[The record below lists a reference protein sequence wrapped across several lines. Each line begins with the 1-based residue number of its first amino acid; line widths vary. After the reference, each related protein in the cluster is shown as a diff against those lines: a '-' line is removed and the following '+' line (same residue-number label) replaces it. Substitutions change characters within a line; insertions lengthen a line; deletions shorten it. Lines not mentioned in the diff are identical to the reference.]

1 VGMTLK
7 GKRELVGVTTVR
19 YARAGRREK
28 TRILDEFAANTGYSR
43 KYAIAVLRK
52 PPPVTAPKRRRKR
65 QRTYPSS
72 LTAVL
77 VLAWRNCGSICS
89 RRFQPFLP
97 EMVRQLEAFGHVH
110 VSNEE
115 RALLA
120 RMSTSTIDR
129 LLRPFRDAARPRGIS
144 TTRPG
149 PGLRRFIPI
158 CTFAERTPT
167 RPGTL
172 EIDLVAHCGEKTI
185 GDYVVTLNT
194 VDLATF
200 WSECIV
206 PANRGQHAV
215 LDAIRRVRERLP
227 FPLRAIDSDN
237 DGSFINDIL
246 LRYCRQEKIGFTR
259 SRPYKKNDQAHVE
272 ERNRYIVR
280 QLVGYDR
287 YETAAVPDLNR
298 LWEQY
303 RLFTNFYQPVMK
315 LTRKTR
321 IDGHLKKEYDEAKT
335 PYRRVLASPE
345 VTDERKAK
353 LTAIYASLDPVALR
367 LQIDKLQRHVWQN
380 CRVRSLAE
388 ATTPAKY
395 DNS

>member
-1 VGMTLK
+1 M
-7 GKRELVGVTTVR
+7 
-19 YARAGRREK
+19 
-28 TRILDEFAANTGYSR
+28 
-43 KYAIAVLRK
+43 
-52 PPPVTAPKRRRKR
+52 
-65 QRTYPSS
+65 
-72 LTAVL
+72 
-77 VLAWRNCGSICS
+77 
-89 RRFQPFLP
+89 
-97 EMVRQLEAFGHVH
+97 
-110 VSNEE
+110 
-115 RALLA
+115 
-120 RMSTSTIDR
+120 
-129 LLRPFRDAARPRGIS
+129 
-144 TTRPG
+144 
-149 PGLRRFIPI
+149 
-158 CTFAERTPT
+158 
-167 RPGTL
+167 
-172 EIDLVAHCGEKTI
+172 AHCGEKTI

-237 DGSFINDIL
+237 DGSFINAIL

-287 YETAAVPDLNR
+287 YETDAAPALNR
-298 LWEQY
+298 LWERY

-345 VTDERKAK
+345 VTEETKAK

-367 LQIDKLQRHVWQN
+367 LQIEKLQRQVWHN
-380 CRVRSLAE
+380 SRVRFLAD
-388 ATTPAKY
+388 ATTPA
-395 DNS
+395 